1 MGAFTI
7 GSAEYNEA
15 CSMADEQIRDDLK
28 AGAVSDYIDGDSA
41 QEYLGEI
48 IRINSQRRE
57 IGESVQEWIARIGAD
72 LDSFIQQIVNT
83 AVESNVTRVAQ
94 ENQA

>member
-1 MGAFTI
+1 MGTFTV
-7 GSAEYNEA
+7 GSPGYNEA
-15 CSMADEQIRDDLK
+15 CSAADEQIRNDLK

-57 IGESVQEWIARIGAD
+57 IGESVHEWIARIGSD
-72 LDSFIQQIVNT
+72 LDSYIQHIINEAVVNNI
-83 AVESNVTRVAQ
+83 ARVAQ
-94 ENQA
+94 ENAK